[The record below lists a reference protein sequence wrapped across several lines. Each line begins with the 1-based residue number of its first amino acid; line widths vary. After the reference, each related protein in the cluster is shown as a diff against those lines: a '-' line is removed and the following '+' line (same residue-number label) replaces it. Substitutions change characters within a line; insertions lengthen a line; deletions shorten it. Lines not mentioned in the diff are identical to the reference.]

1 MANDAVSSLTVN
13 EAYLLR
19 VESQWLQSVKQLSCK
34 PIFYDHEYRFKL
46 VIDEVSG
53 SGGLLPF
60 LDDDLECWS
69 CVGRPSF
76 DHFNH
81 EPELLL
87 LKVVEVLEDLEGVDS
102 DSTQQTVVDSAY
114 LIEGVLISE
123 IFVNV
128 FMPKW
133 LLIWAP

>member
-1 MANDAVSSLTVN
+1 M
-13 EAYLLR
+13 
-19 VESQWLQSVKQLSCK
+19 
-34 PIFYDHEYRFKL
+34 
-46 VIDEVSG
+46 
-53 SGGLLPF
+53 
-60 LDDDLECWS
+60 
-69 CVGRPSF
+69 GRPSF

-128 FMPKW
+128 FMPK
-133 LLIWAP
+133 